1 MNKPLNETQEN
12 TTKQPEALK
21 QETSKSLKEVQG
33 DTIKQV
39 KEINKIVQD
48 LKMGI
53 EGIKETQTEGI
64 LEMNKVGKRREKQNK
79 TKPNYLPPK
88 QNKTKQQKTRCKL
101 HQQNTRNARES
112 PRSRR
117 HDRRN

>member
-53 EGIKETQTEGI
+53 EVIKETQTEGI
-64 LEMNKVGKRREKQNK
+64 LEMNKVGKRRE
-79 TKPNYLPPK
+79 K